1 MSEQELDH
9 VVIRFSGD
17 SGDGMQL
24 TGTQFSNTSAL
35 MGNDLATFPDY
46 PSEIRAPQGTV
57 AGVSGFQINIGSTEI
72 LTPGDQPDMLVA
84 MNPAALKANLGILR
98 EGGTILVNGESFDE
112 KGLKKAGYTETPLG
126 TPGLEKFKVIS
137 VPMDSLLL
145 EALKDIELD
154 SKSKLRCKNFFALGM
169 TYYMYN
175 RTSDATLEWID
186 TKFGKKLP
194 LVAEANKLALKT
206 GFNYA
211 DNTHATAAQFKIA
224 PASITA
230 GTYRQINGNQAT
242 AWGLMQAAESAD
254 LPLFLGSYPITPATD
269 ILHEL
274 SKFKHHGVKT
284 FQAEDEIAGICTAIG
299 ASFGGALATTTT
311 SGPGVALKGEAMG
324 LAVIMELPLVVVNVQ
339 RGGPSTGLPT
349 KTEQSDLL
357 QAMYGRN
364 GESPMPIVAAS
375 RPSDCYEMAYHAAKI
390 ALEHMT
396 PVMLLTDG
404 YIANGAEPWRIPD
417 NLKEA
422 FPTIKHKRI
431 TTAKTD
437 GEAFQVYKRD
447 EDLVRDWAIPGVPGY
462 EHRVGGL
469 EKDELTGN
477 VSHDPINH
485 EKMTHTRQAKVDKIA
500 DFIPKQEVEGEMTGD
515 VLVLSWGGTYGSTHS
530 AVKAM
535 QKDGKK
541 VSLAHMRFIY
551 PMPSNMN
558 EIFKGFKK
566 IFIPELNNG
575 QLKFLV
581 DANFDVPTFG
591 YHKIQGLY
599 FTVSELVTAINREIE
614 TL

>member
-1 MSEQELDH
+1 MSEQEIDH

-72 LTPGDQPDMLVA
+72 LTPGDEPDMLVA

-98 EGGTILVNGESFDE
+98 EGGTILLNADSFDE
-112 KGLKKAGYTETPLG
+112 KGLKKAGYTETPIG
-126 TPGLEKFKVIS
+126 TAELERFKVIA

-145 EALKDIELD
+145 ESLKDVEID
-154 SKSKLRCKNFFALGM
+154 NKSKLRCKNFFALGM

-175 RTSDATLEWID
+175 RDPEATLEWVD
-186 TKFGKKLP
+186 GKFGKKLP
-194 LVAEANKLALKT
+194 LVAKANKIALQT

-224 PASITA
+224 PASIKP
-230 GTYRQINGNQAT
+230 GKYRQVNGNQAT

-274 SKFKHHGVKT
+274 SKYKHHGVKT
-284 FQAEDEIAGICTAIG
+284 FQAEDEIAGVCTSIG
-299 ASFGGALATTTT
+299 ASFGGALAATST
-311 SGPGVALKGEAMG
+311 SGPGVALKGEALG

-349 KTEQSDLL
+349 KTEQSDLF

-364 GESPMPIVAAS
+364 GESPMPVVAAS
-375 RPSDCYEMAYHAAKI
+375 RPSDCYEMAYYASKI

-404 YIANGAEPWRIPD
+404 YIANGAEPWRIPE
-417 NLKEA
+417 NLSEA
-422 FPTIKHKRI
+422 FPKIKHKQI
-431 TTAKTD
+431 TQPKTD
-437 GEAFQVYKRD
+437 GEAFLGYKRD
-447 EDLVRDWAIPGVPGY
+447 DKLVRDWAIPGLAGY
-462 EHRVGGL
+462 EHRIGGL
-469 EKDELTGN
+469 EKHELTGN

-500 DFIPKQEVEGEMTGD
+500 EFIPKQEVEGELTGD
-515 VLVLSWGGTYGSTHS
+515 VLVVGWGGTYGATHS
-530 AVKAM
+530 AVKAL
-535 QKDGKK
+535 QKEGKR
-541 VSLAHMRFIY
+541 VSLAHMRFIN
-551 PMPSNMN
+551 PMPTNME
-558 EIFKGFKK
+558 EIIKGFKK
-566 IFIPELNNG
+566 VFIPELNNG
-575 QLKFLV
+575 QLKFLIDGKFHRETV
-581 DANFDVPTFG
+581 G
-591 YHKIQGLY
+591 YNKIQGLY
-599 FTVSELVTAINREIE
+599 LTVTELVAAINKELE